1 MNEYVIHEIYNE
13 NVLQLIYKKRFRRLL
28 YQLTTKCTFQFN
40 FQFSLQVIFA
50 DLRIEN
56 GDLRM

>member
-1 MNEYVIHEIYNE
+1 MNMSFMKFIMRITT
-13 NVLQLIYKKRFRRLL
+13 IYKKKFRRLL
-28 YQLTTKCTFQFN
+28 YQLTIKYTFQFN